1 MLREIAIF
9 SLLCALAGISY
20 ALSYN
25 LQIPILNKI
34 ATSLATIAGSYLLF
48 KIVLDTFVSKQIRD
62 PKAKYSVRK
71 VTSILFAVTLVGIA
85 ILIWI
90 EDTQVLFVSYGLIA
104 AGLAIALQDVVK
116 NFVGGIILFSTAMYR
131 VGDRIE
137 IDNRFGDVMDIG
149 LMNTTMLETRAWVA
163 GDQPTGRIVMIP
175 NGRILST
182 EIVNYT
188 KDHSF
193 IWEELVLPLTYTSN
207 WKRAISL
214 IMEIL
219 TEVTAGTTARATEQI
234 ERLNEKYYLPRKV
247 VEPSIYLTP
256 TDNWIEL
263 HIRYVTDVRERRAIH
278 NQISKRLLD
287 EVLSK
292 PDIVVA
298 SATMEISG
306 RHEVHLTGS
315 DRP

>member
-1 MLREIAIF
+1 MREIAIF
-9 SLLCALAGISY
+9 FLLL
-20 ALSYN
+20 ALSVTSFALSGN
-25 LQIPILNKI
+25 LQIPILDKI
-34 ATSLATIAGSYLLF
+34 ATSLAAIAGSYLLF
-48 KIVLDTFVSKQIRD
+48 KIVLNMFVSEQIRD

-71 VTSILFAVTLVGIA
+71 VTSILFAVTLAGIA

-90 EDTQVLFVSYGLIA
+90 EDTQVLLVSYGLIA
-104 AGLAIALQDVVK
+104 AGIAIALQDVVK
-116 NFVGGIILFSTAMYR
+116 NFVGGVILFITGMYR

-149 LMNTTMLETRAWVA
+149 LMNTTLLEIRAWVA
-163 GDQPTGRIVMIP
+163 GDQPSGRIVMMP

-182 EIVNYT
+182 EVINYT

-207 WKRAISL
+207 WKKASSL

-219 TEVTAGTTARATEQI
+219 TEETADTTARATEQI
-234 ERLNEKYYLPRKV
+234 ERINERYYLPPKV

-278 NQISKRLLD
+278 NQISHRILD
-287 EVLSK
+287 EVFSE

-306 RHEVHLTGS
+306 RHEVHLSGS
-315 DRP
+315 DRT

>member
-25 LQIPILNKI
+25 LQIPILDKI
-34 ATSLATIAGSYLLF
+34 ATSLAAIAGSYLLF
-48 KIVLDTFVSKQIRD
+48 KIVLDTFVSNQIRD

-71 VTSILFAVTLVGIA
+71 VTSILFAVTLIGIA

-90 EDTQVLFVSYGLIA
+90 EDTQVLLVSYGLIA
-104 AGLAIALQDVVK
+104 AGVAIALQDVVK
-116 NFVGGIILFSTAMYR
+116 NFVGGIILFSTGMYR

-137 IDNRFGDVMDIG
+137 IDHRFGDVMDIG
-149 LMNTTMLETRAWVA
+149 LMNTTMLEIRAWVG
-163 GDQPTGRIVMIP
+163 GDQPSGRIVMIP
-175 NGRILST
+175 NGRTLST
-182 EIVNYT
+182 ETVNYT

-207 WKRAISL
+207 WKQAISL

-219 TEVTAGTTARATEQI
+219 TEETADTTARATEQI
-234 ERLNEKYYLPRKV
+234 ERMGERYYLPRKV

-278 NQISKRLLD
+278 NQISQRLLD

-292 PDIVVA
+292 PDVMVA
-298 SATMEISG
+298 SATMDISG